1 MTSPAEP
8 PGVAVRPSC
17 ARAVYHYGIRPTP
30 AFRADGSQEHVSSAR
45 ASRHIGRIVLSVMS
59 ALILVATV
67 VGAGVSVVMGQLQGN
82 IKTVDVSDVLGSKP
96 PTTSLTQ
103 VNETT
108 GTVDPINIVL
118 MGSDTREGKG
128 NGGFGTATQIGGQRS
143 DTVIVLHVAADRKS
157 AIAVSIPRDTIVTLP
172 VCKKDGKKVGG
183 YKGRFNQAIELGGP
197 GCTIKAVKEMSGLD
211 IHNFMLVDFGGFK
224 RIVDAVGGVEICLTS
239 DVNDPL
245 SGLKMTK
252 GKHLVEGTEAL
263 AFVRTRHGL
272 GDGSDTSRIRRQQ
285 AFLSSLLRKVLS
297 SGTLLNPAE
306 LLGVL
311 NAATSSLTA
320 DPQLADINNLK
331 DLALSLK
338 DLKPS
343 HVTFTTLPWTP
354 NGDNATV
361 SVNTAQAKPIWD
373 AMKNDTPWPPKGA
386 LANDQPLLKT
396 APNLIHVNVL
406 NGTGVKGKGKEVAK
420 ELRKQGYLVEQVSNA
435 DTGDVAMTT
444 VQYDPT
450 YDQSAK
456 TVIYAANAQ
465 ASETKKKLGKTINL
479 IVGADWAGVRPVT
492 ISDIT
497 KDYTANVNSADE
509 AFCAS

>member
-1 MTSPAEP
+1 
-8 PGVAVRPSC
+8 
-17 ARAVYHYGIRPTP
+17 
-30 AFRADGSQEHVSSAR
+30 VSSNR
-45 ASRHIGRIVLSVMS
+45 TSRHLGRIALSVVS

-82 IKTVDVSDVLGSKP
+82 IKTVDVSEVLGSKP
-96 PTTSLTQ
+96 PTQSLTE

-128 NGGFGTATQIGGQRS
+128 NGGFGSAAQIGGERS

-157 AIAVSIPRDTIVTLP
+157 AIAVSIPRDTIITLP
-172 VCKKDGKKVGG
+172 VCKKDGKKTGG
-183 YKGRFNQAIELGGP
+183 YKGRFNQAIQIGGP
-197 GCTIKAVKEMSGLD
+197 GCTIKAIKELSGLD

-224 RIVDAVGGVEICLTS
+224 RIVDAIGGVEICLTS

-252 GKHLVEGTEAL
+252 GKHLVEGEEAL

-297 SGTLLNPAE
+297 SGTLLNPAA
-306 LLGVL
+306 LIGVL
-311 NAATSSLTA
+311 DAATSSLTA

-331 DLALSLK
+331 DLALSMK

-343 HVTFTTLPWTP
+343 NVTFTTLPWSP

-361 SVNTAQAKPIWD
+361 SVNTVQAKPIWE
-373 AMKNDTPWPPKGA
+373 AMKNDTAWPPKGA
-386 LANDQPLLKT
+386 AGSDQPLLKT
-396 APNLIHVNVL
+396 PPSVIHVNVL
-406 NGTGVKGKGKEVAK
+406 NGTGIKGKGKEVAK
-420 ELRKQGYLVEQVSNA
+420 ALRKQGYIVEQVGASESS
-435 DTGDVAMTT
+435 DVANTT
-444 VQYDPT
+444 VEYDPA
-450 YDQSAK
+450 YDLSAK
-456 TVIYAANAQ
+456 TLIWAANAQ
-465 ASETKKKLGKTINL
+465 QSQTKKKLGKTLNL
-479 IVGADWAGVRPVT
+479 VVGADWTTIRPVT